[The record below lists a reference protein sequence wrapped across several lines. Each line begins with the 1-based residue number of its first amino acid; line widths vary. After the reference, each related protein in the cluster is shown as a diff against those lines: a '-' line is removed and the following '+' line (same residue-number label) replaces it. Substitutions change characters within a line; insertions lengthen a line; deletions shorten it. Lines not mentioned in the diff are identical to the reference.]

1 MEKDFRIKKIN
12 AKEQVE
18 FHIKEINAIKT
29 RLVVTT
35 GTNFFQQWM
44 QKNSKLN
51 KTELTS
57 LLTATTTQMYS
68 KYCKPSP

>member
-1 MEKDFRIKKIN
+1 MENDFRIKKIY
-12 AKEQVE
+12 V
-18 FHIKEINAIKT
+18 IKM
-29 RLVVTT
+29 VVTT
-35 GTNFFQQWM
+35 GTNLFQHWM

-57 LLTATTTQMYS
+57 LLTATTMKMNS

>member
-1 MEKDFRIKKIN
+1 MENDFRIKKIN
-12 AKEQVE
+12 TKEEVD
-18 FHIKEINAIKT
+18 FIMKEINAIETK
-29 RLVVTT
+29 LVVTT
-35 GTNFFQQWM
+35 GTNLFIHWM

-57 LLTATTTQMYS
+57 LLTATTMNS